1 VLRYTHTNGHLLLLC
16 FLIFSPFLMLIKT
29 RGIVLSFLK
38 YRETSIIARIYTERR
53 GVQNYI
59 VNGVRKAKPPG
70 RIALFQPLTLLELVA
85 YVPRQGSDLTRLS
98 EFRCAEAFRTLPYEM
113 RKSSVALFLSEVL
126 SKSVREEEENEPLFR
141 FLHDSILAFDEQSV
155 GTENFALLF
164 LLHLANYLGFGV
176 LAGTAMGPGQGSG
189 IATVR
194 LREFEQYF
202 DELLHTPAA
211 VSIPNGQVR
220 RELLTVL
227 IRYYQLHV
235 EGLGEVK
242 SLDILSEVLGG

>member
-1 VLRYTHTNGHLLLLC
+1 
-16 FLIFSPFLMLIKT
+16 MLIKT

-141 FLHDSILAFDEQSV
+141 FLHDSILAFDEQTV

-164 LLHLANYLGFGV
+164 LLHLAGYLGFGV
-176 LAGTAMGPGQGSG
+176 NTGGELIDQVVLAGTASG
-189 IATVR
+189 
-194 LREFEQYF
+194 QYF
-202 DELLHTPAA
+202 DQLLHTPAA
-211 VSIPNGQVR
+211 VTIPNGQVR

-242 SLDILSEVLGG
+242 SLDILSEILGG

>member
-1 VLRYTHTNGHLLLLC
+1 
-16 FLIFSPFLMLIKT
+16 MLIKT

-59 VNGVRKAKPPG
+59 VNSVRKAKPPG

-98 EFRCAEAFRTLPYEM
+98 EFRCAEPFRTLPYEM

-141 FLHDSILAFDEQSV
+141 FLHDSILAFDEQTV

-164 LLHLANYLGFGV
+164 LLHLAGYLGFGIGSGTELMDQIV
-176 LAGTAMGPGQGSG
+176 LAGTALGPGP
-189 IATVR
+189 ATVR

-202 DELLHTPAA
+202 DELLHAPATS
-211 VSIPNGQVR
+211 SIPNGQVR
-220 RELLTVL
+220 RELLTVV

-242 SLDILSEVLGG
+242 SLDILSEVLAG